1 MKLGFQIS
9 IVSVILDF
17 RTPESRISDFA
28 SKYFLA
34 CSMFSDSMDVA
45 KILEPG
51 FLASGIRI
59 TFHGVTSTSG
69 LKLVARP

>member
-9 IVSVILDF
+9 IFSVILDF

-28 SKYFLA
+28 SKYLLSLCHA
-34 CSMFSDSMDVA
+34 LSMDVA
-45 KILEPG
+45 KIFEPG

-59 TFHGVTSTSG
+59 TFRGVTSSSG
-69 LKLVARP
+69 LKLVAQA